1 MIHAKEPSP
10 PTAPKSR
17 QRRSKVTT
25 RWKPGEPSLGGLVDQ
40 HELLGNFG
48 LSLGHLC
55 PRKNQSSGIGES
67 GASQGEA
74 SAAAK
79 HGIPRT
85 KRHTKRLFYA
95 KASLTS
101 GGQSRLTWHVNSRC
115 DNAACSLLSK
125 PPDCTPQPQRPA
137 QTAVHLPPI
146 ARHHGRSST
155 IVVSTMGPLIQNCH
169 PCRSSTRPC
178 ALCAPRL
185 PRRHGSL
192 RTNALPP
199 LPTRWAPISRLLLSV
214 THLYLDC
221 RLLCRFDF
229 PLLVSMRMS
238 TLL

>member
-1 MIHAKEPSP
+1 MAFRELSNEATVLRQSFIDQWRAVS
-10 PTAPKSR
+10 TYMACQLTLR
-17 QRRSKVTT
+17 QRNV
-25 RWKPGEPSLGGLVDQ
+25 
-40 HELLGNFG
+40 
-48 LSLGHLC
+48 LS
-55 PRKNQSSGIGES
+55 PVQP
-67 GASQGEA
+67 A
-74 SAAAK
+74 
-79 HGIPRT
+79 
-85 KRHTKRLFYA
+85 RLP
-95 KASLTS
+95 
-101 GGQSRLTWHVNSRC
+101 H
-115 DNAACSLLSK
+115 
-125 PPDCTPQPQRPA
+125 RPA

-185 PRRHGSL
+185 PRRHASL

-214 THLYLDC
+214 THLYLDR

-229 PLLVSMRMS
+229 PLLVSMRML